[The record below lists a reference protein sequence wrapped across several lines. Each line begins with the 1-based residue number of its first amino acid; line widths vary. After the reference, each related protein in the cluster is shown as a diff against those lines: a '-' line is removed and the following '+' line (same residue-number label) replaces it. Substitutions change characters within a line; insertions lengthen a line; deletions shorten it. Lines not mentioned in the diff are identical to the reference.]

1 VITSDLFASL
11 LIHTHIRKEL
21 NDMDALRSRLSVDIH
36 TAASIMFFILT
47 GGLHAYGPPT
57 QTPETVHSDWLDRTR
72 ATRSL

>member
-1 VITSDLFASL
+1 
-11 LIHTHIRKEL
+11 
-21 NDMDALRSRLSVDIH
+21 MDALRSRLSVDIH

-72 ATRSL
+72 ATQSL